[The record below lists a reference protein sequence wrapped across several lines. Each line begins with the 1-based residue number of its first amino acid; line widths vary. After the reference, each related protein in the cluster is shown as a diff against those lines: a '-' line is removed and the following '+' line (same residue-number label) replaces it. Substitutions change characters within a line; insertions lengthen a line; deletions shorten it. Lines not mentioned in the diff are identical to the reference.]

1 MKITVE
7 IDDNLKEEEIVL
19 RCRELND
26 EMLLMQ
32 KRIAEAVGAGGK
44 LAVNKGELEY
54 YLNLQEILFFET
66 MISLAIIGCIN
77 DELLGIEAITP
88 VTLIMAFCLIG
99 IALDMIFRHRRC
111 RNMRIEDGSCT
122 YGEIVDNNV
131 DGERVSVKNSF
142 GTTSKYINS
151 NGLKE
156 AKIDNCFGE
165 CKVYFNN
172 VVLENDHA
180 YIRVD
185 NSFGSTNIYLPA
197 TWRINVSQDTALGHV
212 EFRGHGSM
220 EAGAPDVELKLDC
233 SFGEIMVIFE

>member
-1 MKITVE
+1 MKNVRDKNYTIAM
-7 IDDNLKEEEIVL
+7 ILILIAGYMIVSKL
-19 RCRELND
+19 D
-26 EMLLMQ
+26 IIP
-32 KRIAEAVGAGGK
+32 RIPIFP
-44 LAVNKGELEY
+44 
-54 YLNLQEILFFET
+54 ILFTLVFAYAAIRSLMRLHFFEG

-77 DELLGIEAITP
+77 DKLLGIEAITP
-88 VTLIMAFCLIG
+88 VTLIMAFCMIG

-111 RNMRIEDGSCT
+111 GNMRIEDGSCT

-131 DGERVSVKNSF
+131 DGERVCVKNSF

-220 EAGAPDVELKLDC
+220 EEGAPQVELKLDC

>member
-1 MKITVE
+1 MKNVRNKNYTIAM
-7 IDDNLKEEEIVL
+7 ILILIAGYMIVSKL
-19 RCRELND
+19 D
-26 EMLLMQ
+26 IIP
-32 KRIAEAVGAGGK
+32 RIPIFP
-44 LAVNKGELEY
+44 
-54 YLNLQEILFFET
+54 ILFTLVFAYAAIRSLMRLHFFEG

>member
-1 MKITVE
+1 MKNVRDKNYTIAM
-7 IDDNLKEEEIVL
+7 ILILIAGYMIVSKL
-19 RCRELND
+19 D
-26 EMLLMQ
+26 IIP
-32 KRIAEAVGAGGK
+32 RIPIFP
-44 LAVNKGELEY
+44 
-54 YLNLQEILFFET
+54 ILFTLVFAYAAIRSLMRLHFFEG

-88 VTLIMAFCLIG
+88 VTLIVAFCLIG

>member
-1 MKITVE
+1 MKNVRDKNYTIAM
-7 IDDNLKEEEIVL
+7 ILILIAGYMIVSKL
-19 RCRELND
+19 D
-26 EMLLMQ
+26 IIP
-32 KRIAEAVGAGGK
+32 RIPIFP
-44 LAVNKGELEY
+44 
-54 YLNLQEILFFET
+54 ILFTLVFAYAAIRSLMRLHFFEG

-77 DELLGIEAITP
+77 DKLLGIEAITP

>member
-1 MKITVE
+1 MKNVRDKNYTIAM
-7 IDDNLKEEEIVL
+7 ILILIAGYMIVSKL
-19 RCRELND
+19 D
-26 EMLLMQ
+26 IIP
-32 KRIAEAVGAGGK
+32 RIPIFP
-44 LAVNKGELEY
+44 
-54 YLNLQEILFFET
+54 ILFTLVFAYAAIRSLMRLHFFEG

-77 DELLGIEAITP
+77 DKLLGIEAITP

-151 NGLKE
+151 NSLKE

>member
-1 MKITVE
+1 MKNVRDKNYTIAM
-7 IDDNLKEEEIVL
+7 ILILIAGYMIVSKL
-19 RCRELND
+19 D
-26 EMLLMQ
+26 IIP
-32 KRIAEAVGAGGK
+32 RIPIFP
-44 LAVNKGELEY
+44 
-54 YLNLQEILFFET
+54 ILFTLVFAYAAIRSLMRLHFFEG

-88 VTLIMAFCLIG
+88 VTLIVAFCLIG

-180 YIRVD
+180 CIRVD

>member
-1 MKITVE
+1 MKNVRDKNYTIAM
-7 IDDNLKEEEIVL
+7 ILILIAGYMIVSKL
-19 RCRELND
+19 D
-26 EMLLMQ
+26 IIP
-32 KRIAEAVGAGGK
+32 RIPIFP
-44 LAVNKGELEY
+44 
-54 YLNLQEILFFET
+54 ILFTLVFAYAAIRSLMRLHFFEG